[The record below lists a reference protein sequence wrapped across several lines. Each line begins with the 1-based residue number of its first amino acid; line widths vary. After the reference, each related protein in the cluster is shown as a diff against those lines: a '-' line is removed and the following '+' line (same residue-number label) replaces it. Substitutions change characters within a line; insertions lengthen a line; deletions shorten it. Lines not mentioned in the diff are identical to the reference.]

1 MLTFTM
7 NDVVPIFH
15 QVRLLNWLI
24 FVIPVLAL
32 ILGYTLY
39 LIEHQNKGVPPF
51 PIVLNDSRVSRIF
64 SVMIPFALVLL
75 SALFYI
81 RSQVFLITA
90 KVRGVSRSRRFT
102 ALSRSLECASV
113 IICLG
118 GFGMSFISE
127 QMSYIAAVVSFALYS
142 AGGIIYFIC
151 GDCMLGVLRTPS
163 SMFSRVVTWVVIISG
178 LLCVTSLSLLSPSD
192 TDLGTVAG
200 ALEIMTTLLMQLKI
214 TLIGFDMP
222 QHVVRMVAKK

>member
-1 MLTFTM
+1 
-7 NDVVPIFH
+7 
-15 QVRLLNWLI
+15 
-24 FVIPVLAL
+24 
-32 ILGYTLY
+32 
-39 LIEHQNKGVPPF
+39 
-51 PIVLNDSRVSRIF
+51 
-64 SVMIPFALVLL
+64 
-75 SALFYI
+75 
-81 RSQVFLITA
+81 
-90 KVRGVSRSRRFT
+90 
-102 ALSRSLECASV
+102 
-113 IICLG
+113 
-118 GFGMSFISE
+118 MSFISE